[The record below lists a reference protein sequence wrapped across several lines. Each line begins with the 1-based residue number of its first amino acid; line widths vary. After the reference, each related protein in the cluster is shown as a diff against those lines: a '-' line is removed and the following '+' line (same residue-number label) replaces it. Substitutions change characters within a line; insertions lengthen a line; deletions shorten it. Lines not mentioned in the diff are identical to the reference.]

1 MKRDNIT
8 IIFPNG
14 RIKHYCIDEF
24 DMFYATNE
32 LEHRHENIIINV
44 TIPDLSFVY
53 EKDEKGEII
62 HKEWIKIAF
71 Q

>member
-1 MKRDNIT
+1 MKRDNVT
-8 IIFPNG
+8 IKFPNG
-14 RIKHYCIDEF
+14 KTKKHCIDEF

-53 EKDEKGEII
+53 EKDERGEII

>member
-44 TIPDLSFVY
+44 TELSQV
-53 EKDEKGEII
+53 KI
-62 HKEWIKIAF
+62 HKRDLT
-71 Q
+71 